1 MRTFL
6 LSGKEEENT
15 VTTAEREEHQDP
27 APIRI
32 LVADD
37 STTVRHLIGVMLS
50 RYYLC
55 DITEAVD
62 GADAYSKLASGHFD
76 ILVTDVNMP
85 RMTGLALVKKLR
97 EEQKNSIPVI
107 IVTTKGAAKDQEKG
121 MEMGADAYITK
132 PIDGNRL
139 AEKIGALLYG
149 YRRQEEGDRA

>member
-1 MRTFL
+1 MTTEE
-6 LSGKEEENT
+6 KEGPQ
-15 VTTAEREEHQDP
+15 AP

-37 STTVRHLIGVMLS
+37 STTVRHLISVMLA

-62 GADAYSKLASGHFD
+62 GADAYRKLSSGRFD

-85 RMTGLALVKKLR
+85 RMTGLALVKKVR
-97 EEQKNSIPVI
+97 EEQKNSIPI
-107 IVTTKGAAKDQEKG
+107 IVVTTKGAAKDQEKG

-132 PIDGNRL
+132 PIDGNRR
-139 AEKIGALLYG
+139 AEKVGALLYG
-149 YRRQEEGDRA
+149 YRRREEEGRA